1 MGVEAGQDFL
11 AACCWP
17 LGDNCSDNINQVE
30 YNGRAG
36 GSQLSKDV
44 LEEEE
49 EETRI
54 QDEIRAMKSAIEN
67 LTKVLQ
73 KEKFNL

>member
-11 AACCWP
+11 AACWP

-30 YNGRAG
+30 YSGRAG

-44 LEEEE
+44 LEEE